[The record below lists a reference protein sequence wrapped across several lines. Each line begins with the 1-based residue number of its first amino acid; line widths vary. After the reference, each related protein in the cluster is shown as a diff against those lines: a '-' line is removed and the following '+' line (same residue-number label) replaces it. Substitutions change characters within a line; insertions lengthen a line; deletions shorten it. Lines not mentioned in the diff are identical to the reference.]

1 MTVSV
6 QSISKKFGNVSA
18 IDEVSF
24 EVKDGEFMVLLG
36 PSGSGKTTTL
46 RCVAGLET
54 VDSGKIIIDDSD
66 VTDLPPG
73 KRDVAMVFQN
83 YALYPYM
90 TVFENIAFP
99 LRVKKVPKDEITARV
114 REVAEFLKISH
125 LLDRKPKQLSG
136 GEQQR
141 VALGRA
147 IIRKPKVFLMDEPL
161 SNLDAKLRIYMRAEL
176 KKLQRELKAKMVY
189 VTHDQ
194 AEAMTMADRIAVFNS
209 GKIQQI
215 DSPIELY
222 SRPENTFV
230 AGFIGAPAMNLI
242 PVSIIQKDSSFV
254 AETSV
259 FRYQLSDRLL
269 SRLRESGLLDKGK
282 AILGVRPEDIVLAQP
297 GIRNTSRVQ
306 VFMVEPLGSETIV
319 DISTEDTLLKMKLDK
334 GMNISAGDFINITFR
349 EEGVHFFDPSTG
361 KNIT

>member
-1 MTVSV
+1 V
-6 QSISKKFGNVSA
+6 QGITKKFGTVSA
-18 IDEVSF
+18 IDDVSF
-24 EVKDGEFMVLLG
+24 EVKDGEFLVLLG

-46 RCVAGLET
+46 RCIAGLET
-54 VDSGKIIIDDSD
+54 VDSGKIIIDGSD

-73 KRDVAMVFQN
+73 RRDVAMVFQN

-99 LRVKKVPKDEITARV
+99 LKVRKVPKEEVDSRV
-114 REVAEFLKISH
+114 KEVAEFLRIAH
-125 LLDRKPKQLSG
+125 LLGRKPKQLSG

-176 KKLQRELKAKMVY
+176 KKLQRELKTKMVY

-209 GKIQQI
+209 GRIQQL
-215 DSPIELY
+215 DTPLDLY
-222 SRPENTFV
+222 MKPKNTFV

-242 PVSIIQKDSSFV
+242 PVSIVQKENSFF
-254 AETSV
+254 AETSA
-259 FRYQLSDRLL
+259 FSYKLPNTLAEKL
-269 SRLRESGLLDKGK
+269 KMAGLLDKGK
-282 AILGVRPEDIVLAQP
+282 MNAILGIRPEDIMIVQP
-297 GIRNTSRVQ
+297 GSPNSFNMQ
-306 VFMVEPLGSETIV
+306 VFMVEPLGSETII
-319 DISTEDTLLKMKLDK
+319 DISIDDSLIKLKHDK
-334 GMNISAGDFINITFR
+334 AVQTSVGEQIAISFR
-349 EEGVHFFDPSTG
+349 DEAVHIFDPATG
-361 KNIT
+361 KNVS

>member
-1 MTVSV
+1 MQGIT
-6 QSISKKFGNVSA
+6 KKYGNVSA
-18 IDEVSF
+18 VDDVSF
-24 EVKDGEFMVLLG
+24 EVKDGEFLVLLG

-46 RCVAGLET
+46 RCIAGLEM
-54 VDSGKIIIDDSD
+54 VDSGKIIIDGSD

-90 TVFENIAFP
+90 TVFENLAFP
-99 LRVKKVPKDEITARV
+99 LRVRKFSKQEINSRV
-114 REVAEFLKISH
+114 QEVAEFLKIAH
-125 LLDRKPKQLSG
+125 LLERKPKQLSG

-176 KKLQRELKAKMVY
+176 KKLQRELKTKMVY

-209 GKIQQI
+209 GRIQQL
-215 DSPIELY
+215 DTPLDLY
-222 SRPENTFV
+222 TKPENLFV

-242 PVSIIQKDSSFV
+242 PVSITQKGDSVF
-254 AETSV
+254 AETSA
-259 FRYQLSDRLL
+259 FTYRLPNAL
-269 SRLRESGLLDKGK
+269 AEKLKQSGLLNKGS
-282 AILGVRPEDIVLAQP
+282 AILGVRPEDIIV
-297 GIRNTSRVQ
+297 VQ
-306 VFMVEPLGSETIV
+306 SGSPNSFELQIFMVEPLGSETII
-319 DISTEDTLLKMKLDK
+319 DISIDDLLIKLKQDK
-334 GMNISAGDFINITFR
+334 AMHASPGEKITISFR
-349 EEGVHFFDPSTG
+349 DENVHVFDPSTG
-361 KNIT
+361 KNVS

>member
-1 MTVSV
+1 V
-6 QSISKKFGNVSA
+6 QGITKKYGNISAV
-18 IDEVSF
+18 DDVSF
-24 EVKDGEFMVLLG
+24 EVKDGEFLVLLG

-46 RCVAGLET
+46 RCIAGLEA
-54 VDSGKIIIDDSD
+54 VDSGKIIIDGSD

-90 TVFENIAFP
+90 TVFENLAFP
-99 LRVKKVPKDEITARV
+99 LRVRKFSKEEINSRV
-114 REVAEFLKISH
+114 REVAEFLKIAH
-125 LLDRKPKQLSG
+125 LLERKPKQLSG

-176 KKLQRELKAKMVY
+176 KKLQRELKTKMVY

-209 GKIQQI
+209 GRIQQL
-215 DSPIELY
+215 DTPLDLY
-222 SRPENTFV
+222 MKPENLFV

-242 PVSIIQKDSSFV
+242 PVSIVQKGDSLF
-254 AETSV
+254 AETSA
-259 FRYQLSDRLL
+259 FSYRLPTIL
-269 SRLRESGLLDKGK
+269 ADKLKQSGILDKGK
-282 AILGVRPEDIVLAQP
+282 AILGIRPEDIIIVQSGLP
-297 GIRNTSRVQ
+297 NSFDMQ
-306 VFMVEPLGSETIV
+306 VFMVEPLGSETII
-319 DISTEDTLLKMKLDK
+319 DISIDDSLIKLKQDK
-334 GMNISAGDFINITFR
+334 AIHTSPGEKITITFKG
-349 EEGVHFFDPSTG
+349 ENVHIFDPSSG
-361 KNIT
+361 KNVS